1 MLATFRRHV
10 TYANVASTLA
20 LVGFVA
26 AGAFATAAVIS
37 NDGTINGC
45 YDKKNGDLEV
55 RKGKKCGKGE
65 KKISWNEKGEKGAKG
80 NEGER
85 GPQGVQGVAGPQ
97 GATGPAGANGTN
109 GAPGSDAT
117 GGTMGTST
125 VTGGFTRVAPLG
137 GTGGGGISTTATPG
151 ISPPRQLV
159 MENFGARVDGLA
171 AAESVAFTVQVDN
184 LDTGVTCTVT
194 APASSCQSAQTLN
207 LPPRTLVGLEVVTSA
222 LAGARVASWSW
233 TFSPG

>member
-117 GGTMGTST
+117 GGTMGTAPTLSAST
-125 VTGGFTRVAPLG
+125 RFTPMGGSPQ
-137 GTGGGGISTTATPG
+137 GTQGVPTPG
-151 ISPPRQLV
+151 IAPPRQLTLS
-159 MENFGARVDGLA
+159 NFGVRAEGLVG
-171 AAESVAFTVQVDN
+171 AESFTVRVQVDN
-184 LDTGVTCTVT
+184 VDSAVTCTIT
-194 APASSCQSAQTLN
+194 APASSWQSAQTLI
-207 LPPRTLVGLEVVTSA
+207 LPPRTLIGIELVA
-222 LAGARVASWSW
+222 NAHAGTRFASWSW
-233 TFSPG
+233 TFEPA